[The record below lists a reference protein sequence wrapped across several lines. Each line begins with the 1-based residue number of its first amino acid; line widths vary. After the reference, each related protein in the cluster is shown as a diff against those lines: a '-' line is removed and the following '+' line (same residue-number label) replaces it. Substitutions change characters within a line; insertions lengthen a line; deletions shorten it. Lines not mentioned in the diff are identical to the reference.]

1 MYQHTI
7 QNQLLAKEQYGFRSK
22 LSTDIA
28 WYTLIHEVLTAMN
41 NKHIVGGVVCEL
53 RKAFECVNNGI
64 LLSKLEQYGIVG
76 KFKDLIK
83 FYPTDRYQ
91 WVIIHD
97 HTNSNS

>member
-7 QNQLLAKEQYGFRSK
+7 QIQLLAKEQYGFRSK

-28 WYTLIHEVLTAMN
+28 SYTLIYEVLTAMN
-41 NKHIVGGVVCEL
+41 YKHIVGGVVCEL

-76 KFKDLIK
+76 KFKEFIK
-83 FYPTDRYQ
+83 SYPTDRYQ
-91 WVIIHD
+91 
-97 HTNSNS
+97 